1 MSAAD
6 QPDPAEIRIMSDLIA
21 ELEKVRRSLNFI
33 DPGLEPD
40 RARSL
45 LRHRREI
52 EHKLKENRERG
63 EAFRQREQN
72 QPR

>member
-1 MSAAD
+1 
-6 QPDPAEIRIMSDLIA
+6 MSDLIA
-21 ELEKVRRSLNFI
+21 ELAAVRRAINFVDVGL
-33 DPGLEPD
+33 DPD
-40 RARSL
+40 HARGL
-45 LRHRREI
+45 LRKRREI